1 MTVGAAPVSL
11 ERLKVATRPSAW
23 GRRPRRK
30 RQPNDDL
37 QALDEQDS
45 KPSSPIHTSTT
56 LTCHVSFLNDRLQ
69 LPKPRL
75 PKAS

>member
-1 MTVGAAPVSL
+1 MTHDFILTQVILRELDGREMHTMTVGAAPVSL

-37 QALDEQDS
+37 EALDEQDS
-45 KPSSPIHTSTT
+45 T
-56 LTCHVSFLNDRLQ
+56 LLLSD
-69 LPKPRL
+69 
-75 PKAS
+75 